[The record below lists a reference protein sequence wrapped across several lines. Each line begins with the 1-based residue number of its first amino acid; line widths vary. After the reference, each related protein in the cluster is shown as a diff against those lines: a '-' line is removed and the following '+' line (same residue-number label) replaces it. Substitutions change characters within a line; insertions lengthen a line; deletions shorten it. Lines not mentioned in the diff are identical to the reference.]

1 MEKLQFPIVIK
12 KRNGLMLGI
21 AIIEII
27 IGIIFGIATDGVK
40 STFLWIFIFV
50 GVVTALSVLGE
61 YSHDVLMKENK
72 VEFYKN
78 KDLIKE
84 IKYSNIKSINISK
97 GNEPKTKK
105 KDFVAI
111 EYNDGNK
118 KNNVSLSYLID
129 PMSYSAQD
137 LMTIR
142 DTILAKNSSVKISDE
157 VNKFIK

>member
-12 KRNGLMLGI
+12 KRNGLMIGV

-27 IGIIFGIATDGVK
+27 IGIIFGISTGGFK
-40 STFLWIFIFV
+40 SILLWIFVFV

-61 YSHDVLMKENK
+61 YSRDVLLKENK

-97 GNEPKTKK
+97 GNESKIKK

-111 EYNDGNK
+111 EYNEGKK
-118 KNNVSLSYLID
+118 KNDTSLSYLID

-142 DTILAKNSSVKISDE
+142 DTILAKNSSVRISDE